1 MRVQLFNP
9 SIFWYSGLHY
19 RMLPT
24 LSLPIL
30 TAVLNNA
37 GHYCEAVD
45 LEALEVTPDQLGAK
59 FAGQKGSWPDVIGLT
74 SLTITARGCE
84 ASIKALR
91 SAGFTGRIVV
101 GGVHVTLNPQ
111 LGLDWGADLV
121 VTGECEGNLA
131 ELLETGASG
140 IQQGKAMHIDDIP
153 APDWTR
159 HNPQP
164 TTYTGNMNI
173 LRPNPGITM
182 WTRGCPFSCVFCGNT
197 IFNHMATRYRPPAN
211 IEAEMLDLKRRG
223 CQNLFVYDD
232 ELIGTKIPDGWMKDV
247 ADRIQPM
254 GFKWVTQG
262 RCNEKYVTR
271 ELLEDAKRAGCRL
284 ILWGVES
291 MSENVLKA
299 IKKHTTPA
307 DVWHTLRLARD
318 VGIENGVFTMIGNYK
333 ETEED
338 LAITAAALKQGY
350 EEGVIQY
357 RQTTVCTAMPGT
369 EYAEIQQREGWY
381 REAPATGMQ
390 MLQVH
395 NPTPWLTSEQINK
408 WMGIFN
414 QACPVGM
421 P

>member
-30 TAVLNNA
+30 NAVINNA

-45 LEALEVTPDQLGAK
+45 LEALEVHPDTLEAV
-59 FAGQKGSWPDVIGLT
+59 FAQQKAHWPDVIGLT
-74 SLTITARGCE
+74 SLTITVKGCK

-91 SAGFTGRIVV
+91 KAGFTGRIVV
-101 GGVHVTLNPQ
+101 GGVHVTLDPQ
-111 LGLDWGADLV
+111 AGLDWGADLV
-121 VTGECEGNLA
+121 VTGECEGNIV
-131 ELLETGASG
+131 ELLESGATG
-140 IQQGKAMHIDDIP
+140 IQAGKPMDIKDLP
-153 APDWTR
+153 APDWTH

-164 TTYTGNMNI
+164 TTYTGNMRLLNQ
-173 LRPNPGITM
+173 NPGITM
-182 WTRGCPFSCVFCGNT
+182 WTRGCPFSCIFCGNT
-197 IFNHMATRYRPPAN
+197 IFNHRPTRYRPPEN

-223 CQNLFVYDD
+223 CKNLFVYDD
-232 ELIGTKIPDGWMKDV
+232 ELIGTKIPAGWMKDV
-247 ADRIQPM
+247 ADRIEPM
-254 GFKWVTQG
+254 GFTWVTQG
-262 RCNEKYVTR
+262 RCNKKFVTAD
-271 ELLEDAKRAGCRL
+271 LLKDAKRAGCKI

-291 MSENVLKA
+291 MSDKVLKA
-299 IKKHTTPA
+299 IKKHTTPE
-307 DVWHTLRLARD
+307 DVFHTLRLAKEA
-318 VGIENGVFTMIGNYK
+318 GIENGVFTMIGNYQ

-338 LAITAAALKQGY
+338 LAITANALNQAY
-350 EEGVIQY
+350 NEGLIQY

-381 REAPATGMQ
+381 HEAPDTGMQ
-390 MLQVH
+390 MLQVN
-395 NPTPWLTSEQINK
+395 NPTPWLTSDQINK
-408 WMGIFN
+408 WMQIFN